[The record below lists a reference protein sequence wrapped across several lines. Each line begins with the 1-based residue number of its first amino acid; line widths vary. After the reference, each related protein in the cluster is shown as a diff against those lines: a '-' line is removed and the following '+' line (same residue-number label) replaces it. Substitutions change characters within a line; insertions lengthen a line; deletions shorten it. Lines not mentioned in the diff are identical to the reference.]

1 MPGVSMAGFRSRGV
15 AAIDMQVIP
24 YPAVTLFIDFGAA
37 LLVDDGRGER
47 RHGGGVVLGM
57 EPGRIRGCG
66 RDIEVLQV
74 RLSPATAR
82 AVLGGLGGGGAEARR
97 ADWAGGVA
105 RAGRLDWA
113 GGVAGAGRADWAGV
127 AGAGRADRAEGG
139 ARAGA
144 AAGVEGSVGVVAL
157 EEFWGRDAGRVRE
170 RLRAAGSWEERF
182 AVMEAVLAGRYEA
195 ARSLDPEVSYVWER
209 MVASGGQVR
218 VDGLADAVGWSRKRL
233 WSRFRAQVG
242 LTPKR
247 AATLIRFDNVAH
259 RLAAGEAPARVAADH
274 GFTDQSHLC
283 RDVMAFTGLTPTALA
298 TAPWLAVDDV
308 AWPAAG

>member
-1 MPGVSMAGFRSRGV
+1 MAGFRSRGV

-82 AVLGGLGGGGAEARR
+82 AVLGGLGDGGAEARR
-97 ADWAGGVA
+97 ADWAEGVA
-105 RAGRLDWA
+105 RAR
-113 GGVAGAGRADWAGV
+113 
-127 AGAGRADRAEGG
+127 RADRAEGG

-144 AAGVEGSVGVVAL
+144 AAGVGAGAGVEGGVGVVAL

-209 MVASGGQVR
+209 MVASGGRVR

-247 AATLIRFDNVAH
+247 AATLIRFDSVAH